1 MAQINLA
8 DSVNLLICVGHVA
21 DVIHKPCVAVSVRIL
36 HGHCLTTLQGKD
48 DVLRVEHVEDRIDRV
63 ACNAC
68 HVALRISYGRHHLA
82 HFGSDVILDHLLITT
97 QLGSVIT
104 ADRLMIV

>member
-8 DSVNLLICVGHVA
+8 YSFNLLIGVGDVA
-21 DVIHKPCVAVSVRIL
+21 DIVHKPCVAVSVRIL

-63 ACNAC
+63 ACHTS
-68 HVALRISYGRHHLA
+68 HVALRISYGGHHLA
-82 HFGSDVILDHLLITT
+82 HLGSDVILYHLLITT
-97 QLGSVIT
+97 QLGSMIT